1 MSHSSSEARSHGAED
16 AEPGQSRVTRAKRP
30 CPDASDAVALPV
42 AVPVARVI
50 RAAAT
55 ASRCMPARN
64 GGYSPTVAVGMAGA
78 HSWAPYSAIV
88 PALRSLLLMNLKQ
101 ETSLRA
107 AREAIT
113 GLYNHATPFGPSR
126 RFPAGEVYV
135 CLDRVPLA
143 QTMQGILQPLVK
155 AETAGLFG
163 SRLAGACSNYI
174 SGISSALQELTR
186 VDDRPGISPTL
197 YDRAIFESVFLL
209 TWTGP

>member
-1 MSHSSSEARSHGAED
+1 MSHSSSEARSDGAD
-16 AEPGQSRVTRAKRP
+16 DTEPGQSRVTRGKRP
-30 CPDASDAVALPV
+30 CSDVGALPV
-42 AVPVARVI
+42 AVPVPRVI
-50 RAAAT
+50 RTAAA
-55 ASRCMPARN
+55 ASRSMPARH

-78 HSWAPYSAIV
+78 HSWAPYSAVV
-88 PALRSLLLMNLKQ
+88 PALRSLFLLNLKE

-107 AREAIT
+107 ARGAIA
-113 GLYNHATPFGPSR
+113 GFYNHAAPFGASR

-143 QTMQGILQPLVK
+143 QTMQGIVQPLVK

-174 SGISSALQELTR
+174 GGISSALHELTR

-209 TWTGP
+209 TWTEL

>member
-1 MSHSSSEARSHGAED
+1 MTQLNFFISGELYYLYVYQDETTSDLYISRCFHAEVASSTTMSHSSSEARSDGDDD

-30 CPDASDAVALPV
+30 CPSASDVVALPV

-50 RAAAT
+50 RAAAA
-55 ASRCMPARN
+55 ASRSMPACH

-78 HSWAPYSAIV
+78 HSWAPYSAII
-88 PALRSLLLMNLKQ
+88 PALRSLLLMNLKE

-113 GLYNHATPFGPSR
+113 GLYDHATPFGASR

-143 QTMQGILQPLVK
+143 QTMQRIVAL
-155 AETAGLFG
+155 
-163 SRLAGACSNYI
+163 CS
-174 SGISSALQELTR
+174 
-186 VDDRPGISPTL
+186 P
-197 YDRAIFESVFLL
+197 
-209 TWTGP
+209 